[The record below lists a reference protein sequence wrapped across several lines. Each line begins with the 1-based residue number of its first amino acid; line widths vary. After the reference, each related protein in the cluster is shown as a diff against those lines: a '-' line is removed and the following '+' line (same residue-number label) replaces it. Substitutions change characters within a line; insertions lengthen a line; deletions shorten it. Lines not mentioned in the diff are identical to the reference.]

1 MSKTRIGLV
10 GAGGIPRA
18 HLPQLSRRTDAVELV
33 AVADLNPEAAARTA
47 EEYGFHRSTTDYR
60 EIIPEVDAV
69 LVCLPTFL
77 HHEVG
82 AAALKAGKHVFC
94 EKPLTRTLEQA
105 EVLLRAA
112 EDSTGQLQVGFVR
125 RFDEEWLAWGRAVQE
140 ARVGRPV
147 VWRDVMSGFGA
158 PTPWFNQDEL
168 GGGPFLDG
176 CIHNIDFALYTFG
189 PAEWAFCHG
198 RTMREGNT
206 AIDTGTATVRFA
218 SGDEML
224 LAWSWGLPK
233 GTSGGRIFEVFG
245 PRGTMTW
252 PANEP
257 GDDTRRVV
265 ISTGQESETLNF
277 PPTALQSAFEAQMD
291 EFIAVTQGEAT
302 PRAGGAEGLASLKL
316 ALAILESGRTGQVVR
331 L

>member
-10 GAGGIPRA
+10 GAGGIPRV
-18 HLPQLSRRTDAVELV
+18 HLPQLKRRSDAVELV
-33 AVADLNPEAAARTA
+33 AVADINPEAAAATA
-47 EEYGFHRSTTDYR
+47 EEHGFARWATDYR
-60 EIIPEVDAV
+60 QILPEVDAV
-69 LVCLPTFL
+69 IICVPQFL

-82 AAALKAGKHVFC
+82 AAALDAGKHVFC

-105 EVLLRAA
+105 NVLLQAA
-112 EDSTGQLQVGFVR
+112 QRSSAQLQVGFVR
-125 RFDEEWLAWGRAVQE
+125 RFDKEWLAFGRAVQE
-140 ARVGRPV
+140 AKIGRPV
-147 VWRDVMSGFGA
+147 VWRDVLAIPG
-158 PTPWFNQDEL
+158 PTAPWFNKDEM

-198 RTMREGNT
+198 RTLRDGNT

-218 SGDEML
+218 SGDELL

-233 GTSGGRIFEVFG
+233 GISGGRVFEIFG
-245 PRGTMTW
+245 PKGIMTW

-265 ISTGQESETLNF
+265 ISTAHNRETLSF
-277 PPTALQSAFEAQMD
+277 PPTCLQEAFDAQMD
-291 EFIAVTQGEAT
+291 EFIAVTRGEAK
-302 PRAGGAEGLASLKL
+302 PRAGGTEGLESLKL
-316 ALAILESGRTGQVVR
+316 ALAILESGRTGEVVR